1 MDRNLD
7 VEDPPAR
14 VRGEQRPRRRGT
26 AASPWKQPWRKY
38 EVGGTGIRAAD
49 GNEDVFTE
57 AEGRDTSVT
66 SSCPEL
72 IYGPDVRAQRPRSV
86 LLVVKCERKERS
98 RERTCYAED
107 PSAADAGN
115 SKPTQVEEGAAL
127 GRSPRGQRARETAL
141 LPLGKTSSRDP
152 RTRLTAAAKASG
164 AGGFPRKRLRRPLSW
179 NGVDFTPTMGGTQ
192 SPPTLFK
199 NSGDIRD

>member
-1 MDRNLD
+1 MKWGALEFGLQTETRTFSL
-7 VEDPPAR
+7 
-14 VRGEQRPRRRGT
+14 
-26 AASPWKQPWRKY
+26 
-38 EVGGTGIRAAD
+38 
-49 GNEDVFTE
+49 E

-72 IYGPDVRAQRPRSV
+72 IYGRDVRAQRPRSV

-115 SKPTQVEEGAAL
+115 SKPTQVEEDAAL

-152 RTRLTAAAKASG
+152 WTRLTAAAKASG

-179 NGVDFTPTMGGTQ
+179 NSVDFTPTMGGTQ
-192 SPPTLFK
+192 SPPPLFT